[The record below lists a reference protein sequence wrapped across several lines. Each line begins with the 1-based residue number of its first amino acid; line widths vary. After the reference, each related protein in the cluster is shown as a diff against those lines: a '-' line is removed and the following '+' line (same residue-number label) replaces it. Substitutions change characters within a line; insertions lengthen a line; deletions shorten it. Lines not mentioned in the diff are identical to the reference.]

1 MNAIDIDT
9 LNVRIRGLVDVLRD
23 EEQDQVGIADVASV
37 AEVLIT
43 IMQRY
48 FGTIDVS
55 LYQEFQE
62 LSSHIAQTRTEIAKL
77 QAGKIQGEKLPSAGQ
92 ELDAI
97 VEATEEATNTI
108 MAAAEEMM
116 EADGSDREVY
126 KGVVD
131 GACMRIFEACSFQD
145 ITGQRIQKVVG
156 TLTYIEDRISQ
167 LLSAHGVA
175 VSEEEERAVAD
186 EEDVSGDEALLNG
199 PQLAGEGNDQDEID
213 ALFD

>member
-1 MNAIDIDT
+1 MNTIDIDT

-62 LSSHIAQTRTEIAKL
+62 LSAHIAQTRTEIAKL

-97 VEATEEATNTI
+97 VAATEEATNTI
-108 MAAAEEMM
+108 MEAAEQMM
-116 EADGSDREVY
+116 EGDASDSDAY
-126 KGVVD
+126 KATVD
-131 GACMRIFEACSFQD
+131 AACMRIFEACSSSLANHLFECGLPSTLKTNGFCSQD
-145 ITGQRIQKVVG
+145 PTP
-156 TLTYIEDRISQ
+156 
-167 LLSAHGVA
+167 LL
-175 VSEEEERAVAD
+175 
-186 EEDVSGDEALLNG
+186 G
-199 PQLAGEGNDQDEID
+199 PAN
-213 ALFD
+213 AWPLFLF

>member
-1 MNAIDIDT
+1 VNTIDIDT

-62 LSSHIAQTRTEIAKL
+62 LSAHIAQTRTEIAKL

-97 VEATEEATNTI
+97 VAATEEATNTI
-108 MAAAEEMM
+108 MEAAEQMM
-116 EADGSDREVY
+116 EGDASDSDAY
-126 KGVVD
+126 KATVD
-131 GACMRIFEACSFQD
+131 AACMRIFEACSFQD
-145 ITGQRIQKVVG
+145 ITGQRIGKVVG
-156 TLTYIEDRISQ
+156 TLTYIEDRISG
-167 LLSAHGVA
+167 LLGAHGVTAAEEAA
-175 VSEEEERAVAD
+175 VDDD
-186 EEDVSGDEALLNG
+186 EEVSGDEALLNG
-199 PQLAGEGNDQDEID
+199 PQLEGEGNDQDDID
-213 ALFD
+213 AMFD

>member
-1 MNAIDIDT
+1 M
-9 LNVRIRGLVDVLRD
+9 NVRIRGLVDVLRD

-62 LSSHIAQTRTEIAKL
+62 LSSHITQTRTEIAKL
-77 QAGKIQGEKLPSAGQ
+77 QAGKIQGEKLPSADQ
-92 ELDAI
+92 ELDSI

-108 MAAAEEMM
+108 IAAAEEMM
-116 EADGSDREVY
+116 EADGSDSEVY

-131 GACMRIFEACSFQD
+131 AA
-145 ITGQRIQKVVG
+145 
-156 TLTYIEDRISQ
+156 
-167 LLSAHGVA
+167 
-175 VSEEEERAVAD
+175 
-186 EEDVSGDEALLNG
+186 
-199 PQLAGEGNDQDEID
+199 
-213 ALFD
+213 